1 MEQTLINT
9 EKAKKY
15 FWLVMMLFCALPVL
29 LNTLLITPLYVV
41 LENDVAFSGS
51 FLTMLIYYIKDLFE
65 VIAFSV
71 AYSVI
76 IFSVLLLSKRK
87 ARLAVLLYT
96 VIYFLQIPLKLI
108 MNIPLY
114 GSLGSIDDI
123 VLDVIYLTVYFLFYM
138 LQLLIVWLF
147 ATTDTNK
154 YLRYIAFIKE
164 RKNKKGKVLP
174 EDAEAVLPITKFF
187 NRFNPLQ
194 RSAFKMSMLILAIKL
209 FSRIINDIA
218 YGAPSSFGEVAI
230 MLVYYVS
237 DLLYGLVAYVIALL
251 VFTFIHS
258 KAKKKADENSVPSA
272 KELTE

>member
-123 VLDVIYLTVYFLFYM
+123 VLDVIYLTIYFLFYM

-237 DLLYGLVAYVIALL
+237 DLLYGIVAYVIALL

-258 KAKKKADENSVPSA
+258 KAKKKADENSVSPA